1 MNIWTRGLIVGAAL
15 LTGCVGKVEPPP
27 GGTPGGT
34 GAVPG
39 TGPGAGTGNGTG
51 INPGG
56 SGGIAGPVGPATS
69 CAPGIPATSQLPR
82 LTRLQYDNTIKEL
95 LGLDTQPSSMLA
107 PDTTGSV
114 DQRAWDGF
122 QAAADSLSQAV
133 IATAAS
139 KAKVIPCA
147 PSGDG
152 AACAKTFI
160 DTFGKRA
167 FRRPLT
173 ADETAR
179 FNALY
184 TNRTMLTAAGT
195 FDQAAQMLIK
205 AFLMS
210 PSFLI
215 KGETSEATPEN
226 GAYLLNGYEVASRLS
241 YMLWNSMPDDALFT
255 AAAGGQLNT
264 SAGILTQAQRMLK
277 DPRARAMVGAF
288 HQTYA
293 HMGEGTRWA
302 DYARDTTLY
311 PNFDKALIPMLAEE
325 TRRFFDYLTFDKN
338 GTFKDLLTS
347 PVAFVNASLAP
358 IYGVT
363 GSYGTDYTMVT
374 LDKATRSG
382 VFTRA
387 GFLAAYSLFNRPSP
401 ILRGAFI
408 QKEVLCTT
416 IAPPPPG
423 VEGTPLPTTGATNR
437 ERVDQQTAGA
447 ECATCHHTVIN
458 PTGYTLENYDAIGA
472 YQPNEAGM
480 PVNATAD
487 VIIDGKTVSVNGPV
501 DLMNKVAASAQAQ
514 SCYAQKWVESAYQ
527 RVLTPQDVCTVQN
540 LATKVGQD
548 GYPIVSLIAEL
559 TQSQSFRY
567 RAKE

>member
-1 MNIWTRGLIVGAAL
+1 MFTWTRRIIVGVAL
-15 LTGCVGKVEPPP
+15 LGGCVGKVDPLPP
-27 GGTPGGT
+27 GSTVGGT
-34 GAVPG
+34 GAG
-39 TGPGAGTGNGTG
+39 TGTGTGAGTGTGQGGTTG
-51 INPGG
+51 IIGG
-56 SGGIAGPVGPATS
+56 SVA
-69 CAPGIPATSQLPR
+69 CMPGVPATSQMPR

-122 QAAADSLSQAV
+122 QAAADSLSQQA
-133 IATAAS
+133 ILSAAS

-152 AACAKTFI
+152 AACAKMMI
-160 DTFGKRA
+160 DTFGKKA

-173 ADETAR
+173 ADESTR
-179 FNALY
+179 FNTLY
-184 TNRTMLTAAGT
+184 ANRMMLTAGGT
-195 FDQAAQMLIK
+195 FEQAAQMIVK

-210 PSFLI
+210 PSFLT
-215 KGETSEATPEN
+215 KGETSESTPEN
-226 GAYLLNGYEVASRLS
+226 GTFLLSGYEVASRLS
-241 YMLWNSMPDDALFT
+241 YMLWNSMPDDALFSS
-255 AAAGGQLNT
+255 AAAGKLNT
-264 SAGILTQAQRMLK
+264 SAGILTEAQRMLT

-293 HMGEGTRWA
+293 HMGDGTRWA

-311 PNFDKALIPMLAEE
+311 PKFTKEIIPMLSEE
-325 TRRFFDYLTFDKN
+325 TRRVFDYLTFDKK
-338 GTFKDLLTS
+338 GTFKDLMTS
-347 PVAFVNASLAP
+347 PVAFVNATLAP
-358 IYGVT
+358 IYGLT
-363 GSYGTDYTMVT
+363 GSYGADYMMVN
-374 LDKATRSG
+374 LDPATRAG

-401 ILRGAFI
+401 ILRGAFL

-437 ERVDQQTAGA
+437 ERVDQQTAAG
-447 ECATCHHTVIN
+447 ECANCHHSVIN
-458 PTGYTLENYDAIGA
+458 PTGYTLENYDALGA
-472 YQPNEAGM
+472 YQANEAGM
-480 PVNATAD
+480 PVNAQAD
-487 VIIDGKTVSVNGPV
+487 VLIDGKAVSVSGST
-501 DLMNKVAASAQAQ
+501 DLMNKIAVSAQAQ
-514 SCYAQKWVESAYQ
+514 NCYAKKWVETAYQ
-527 RVLTPQDVCTVQN
+527 RVLTAQDACTAQT
-540 LATKVGQD
+540 LATKIGQD
-548 GYPIVSLIAEL
+548 GYSVLSLVADL